1 MLVLLAAGLGSRF
14 GGIKPLA
21 PVGPD
26 HEPLLQLALRQAAS
40 AGFVEAVVVTGGVSR
55 ATIEA
60 AVAGWSLAVTVVCA
74 PQDGVGPARGKPWG
88 TVAALLAAARHAP
101 GRDLVVA
108 NGDDLYGVEG
118 LARARA
124 WPGSVAERR
133 AGVARAEPAVA
144 ADSALVAY
152 RAART
157 LSPSGGVSRAV
168 PVVDGY
174 GRLAQLVEHRD
185 VQRADGSIRTAAG
198 LTLSPDDPVS
208 MNLWVFR
215 ASAIDVMAAAFA
227 EFLADHGH
235 DPAAELGLPEA
246 VGALVRGGRL
256 GVELLVTDS
265 PWHGVTWPADTER
278 VRAELRAE
286 AGR

>member
-26 HEPLLQLALRQAAS
+26 HEPLLQLALGQAAS
-40 AGFVEAVVVTGGVSR
+40 AGFIEAVVVTGGVSR
-55 ATIEA
+55 TTIES
-60 AVAGWSLAVTVVCA
+60 AVVGWPLAVTVVCA
-74 PQDGVGPARGKPWG
+74 PQDGVGPAREKPWG
-88 TVAALLAAARHAP
+88 TVAAVLAAARQAR

-118 LARARA
+118 LRRARA
-124 WPGSVAERR
+124 WPGAVAERVPP
-133 AGVARAEPAVA
+133 VASAAMAVPADA
-144 ADSALVAY
+144 ALVAY
-152 RAART
+152 RAAHT

-168 PVVDGY
+168 PVVDGS
-174 GRLAQLVEHRD
+174 GRLAQLVEHRN

-198 LTLSPDDPVS
+198 LTLSPGDPVS

-215 ASAIDVMAAAFA
+215 ASAVDVIAAAFA